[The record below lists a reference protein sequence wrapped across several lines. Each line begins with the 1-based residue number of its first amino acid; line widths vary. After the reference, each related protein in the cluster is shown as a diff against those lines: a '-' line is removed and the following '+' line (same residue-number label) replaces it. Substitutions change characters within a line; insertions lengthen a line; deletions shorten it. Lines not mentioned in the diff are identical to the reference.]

1 MDKAKEKELDIKTRK
16 NIIDYTKELITA
28 IGNEDTL
35 SESNIVSITFIY
47 RNGKDKKK
55 IKGLN
60 VQAYGHQLFIVP
72 DVNDMNNIYNYITH
86 DEGMA
91 NEECRHSIF
100 YDLVEMKH
108 YSRTDAAKLMKCSVA
123 TVNRILGYN

>member
-1 MDKAKEKELDIKTRK
+1 MEKAKEKEMDIKTRK
-16 NIIDYTKELITA
+16 NIIDYTKELINVV
-28 IGNEDTL
+28 GDDSLDEG
-35 SESNIVSITFIY
+35 SIVSISFIY

-60 VQAYGHQLFIVP
+60 VQAYGHMLYIVP
-72 DVNDMNNIYNYITH
+72 DVNDIKTVYNYITH

-91 NEECRHSIF
+91 NEDCRRSIF
-100 YDLVEMKH
+100 EDLIDNKH

-123 TVNRILGYN
+123 TVNRILGDK